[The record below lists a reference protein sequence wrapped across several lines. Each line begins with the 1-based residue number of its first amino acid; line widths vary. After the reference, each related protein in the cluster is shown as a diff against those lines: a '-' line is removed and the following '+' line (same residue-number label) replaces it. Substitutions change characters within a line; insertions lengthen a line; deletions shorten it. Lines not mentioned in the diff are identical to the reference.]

1 MMASVPF
8 PEDGEAVNEP
18 GHPHNGIG
26 HFDVAGPD
34 ITPLKRFYASV
45 FGWESREM
53 GPGYALLQTPDA
65 AVGGALVEAPDASFI
80 VGVVVADLDAALEAA
95 VAGGGTVVM
104 PSTDNGFVVKGQVTD
119 PAGNRITVI
128 QG

>member
-1 MMASVPF
+1 M
-8 PEDGEAVNEP
+8 NEP
-18 GHPHNGIG
+18 ARPHNAIG

-34 ITPLKRFYASV
+34 LAPLKRFYATV
-45 FGWESREM
+45 FGWQSRDM

-65 AVGGALVEAPDASFI
+65 AVGGALVEAPDATLT
-80 VGVVVADLDAALEAA
+80 VGVVVADLGAALEAA

-104 PSTDNGFVVKGQVTD
+104 PSTDNGFVVKGQVAD
-119 PAGNRITVI
+119 PAGNRLTVI